1 MRGRHGGRG
10 WGGPPPGRRPRRIQ
24 RFLEPAVLLA
34 LHDNPSH
41 GYSLLEDI
49 RGLGLESY
57 PTDIS
62 AIYRVL
68 NSLEAEG
75 MLVSSQDVAQ
85 SAGPPRR
92 VYTLTEEGD
101 RYLRAWVED
110 LRETAALL
118 QRFIEAYE
126 AHREVHDAGPE
137 DGRADG
143 A

>member
-1 MRGRHGGRG
+1 M
-10 WGGPPPGRRPRRIQ
+10 PGRWQHRGGECPRGVRPRRIR
-24 RFLEPAVLLA
+24 RFVEPALLLL
-34 LHDNPSH
+34 LHHTPTH
-41 GYSLLEDI
+41 GYALAE
-49 RGLGLESY
+49 RMQELGLDAD
-57 PTDIS
+57 PVDIS

-118 QRFIEAYE
+118 QRFIDAYE
-126 AHREVHDAGPE
+126 AHREAHDTGPE